1 MKREAI
7 IHNILYGTILAL
19 TLALT
24 LILASCTSAAGDPEA
39 GLPGFDGR
47 TPLTLSGITVDLEG
61 AQQTRGLIAPD
72 EPYFRKYDILSIE
85 IIPIDGVA
93 PEGTPQYEAVYSATF
108 NSDGELCWEPNSDP
122 IYLEDVWNPTDGV
135 THRFIAGC
143 GRGDVLT
150 DQDNPALFH
159 LADHVRGPLDLNPD
173 TRTLIATNP
182 LERQNTKLT
191 LLINKGEGWASN
203 GADFQ
208 EHLLESGIFMHTN
221 DGTEIQPLATI
232 DANKATF
239 TCILPPGA
247 VPATM
252 GAQLLTI
259 YPADGGPDRAL
270 RLNTALT
277 PARGT
282 AIEVT
287 ATYDNRGTFTA
298 PTVTLRPWTE
308 IDHPAGE
315 LPGYDS
321 ELSRFLA
328 WADRMRNLD
337 IDDQYE
343 SFTLRA
349 DIDLTGINWQPIEY
363 YKYATFDGAGHTI
376 SGLTVNNTVQG
387 YAGLFGYIYDATIK
401 NLTLKDARVQ
411 STESEVGSLAGTA
424 SGSTLIACRTTDCQ
438 VSGPDY
444 TGILIGYS
452 YNNTLIACHISGGS
466 ATATDE
472 WGGSAGGFTGGT
484 QGSTL
489 IACVAE
495 PGAISNMETSPGS
508 FTGAITGYIP
518 NSPTITACYWRTYTA
533 HTGSVPKAIGEDY
546 SGGSAS
552 IEITELT
559 TPGISQAAADAM
571 NQAIGTWNRAGGN
584 ACQWQWNTQGLEQI

>member
-24 LILASCTSAAGDPEA
+24 LILASCTTAAGDPEA
-39 GLPGFDGR
+39 GLPGFDAR
-47 TPLTLSGITVDLEG
+47 TPLALSGITVDLEG
-61 AQQTRGLIAPD
+61 AQQTRGLIAPNG
-72 EPYFRKYDILSIE
+72 PYFQEDDILSIE
-85 IIPIDGVA
+85 VIPLDGVA
-93 PEGTPQYEAVYSATF
+93 PEGASTYWAYYHATF
-108 NSDGELCWEPNSDP
+108 NGAGELNWAPTGDP

-135 THRFIAGC
+135 THRFTARC
-143 GRGDVLT
+143 GTEEVVT
-150 DQDNPALFH
+150 NQDNPEQFH
-159 LADHVRGPLDLNPD
+159 FADRVIGFLALNPD
-173 TRTLIATNP
+173 TRTLIAPEP
-182 LERQNTKLT
+182 LERTETKLT
-191 LLINKGEGWASN
+191 FLINKGEGWASD

-208 EHLLESGIFMHTN
+208 EHLSKSGIFMYAN
-221 DGTEIQPLATI
+221 DGTEIQPQATI
-232 DANKATF
+232 NTDKATF
-239 TCILPPGA
+239 TCILPPGI
-247 VPATM
+247 VPATA
-252 GAQLLTI
+252 GATLLTI
-259 YPADGGPDRAL
+259 YPADGTPDRTL
-270 RLNTALT
+270 YLNTALT

-287 ATYDNRGTFTA
+287 AAYDNRGTFTA

-321 ELSRFLA
+321 ELARFLA
-328 WADRMRNLD
+328 WADRMRSVSSN
-337 IDDQYE
+337 DQYE
-343 SFTLRA
+343 SFTLQA
-349 DIDLTGINWQPIEY
+349 DIDLTGINWKPIVRY
-363 YKYATFDGAGHTI
+363 RNATFDGAGHTI

-387 YAGLFGYIYDATIK
+387 YAGLFGYIYDATIQ

-508 FTGAITGYIP
+508 FTGAIAGLISG
-518 NSPTITACYWRTYTA
+518 SPTITACYWRTYTA
-533 HTGSVPKAIGEDY
+533 HTGSVPKAIGQDR
-546 SGGSAS
+546 SGGSAPY
-552 IEITELT
+552 EITELT
-559 TPGISQAAADAM
+559 TPGIPQAAADAM
-571 NQAIGTWNRAGGN
+571 NQAIGIWNRDNGD